1 MSERDSKREMIRE
14 FIANN
19 GSATGPELADY
30 LGVTRQ
36 AVSLHLRQLI
46 AAGEIFKTGSTRG
59 ARYFPA
65 EAAPPARHIKR
76 NLAISG
82 LDESI
87 VYEKLAVTL
96 NLSQLPNNLES
107 VLHYAFT
114 EMLNNAIDHSKSD
127 QCAIEVRLDATKVGF
142 SVKDRGIGAFQS
154 IADKFSLED
163 EHAAMI
169 ELIKGKTTTQPHAH
183 SGEGIFFV
191 SRSADRFV
199 LRSHRLQIEWDRDRD
214 DVFVTDRRFI
224 KGTLVQFEIRKDSRT
239 RLEDVF
245 GEFAPEQY
253 DFQFEKTRILVK
265 LLQSEYVSRSEAK
278 RLLHNLDKF
287 SEIELDLREVT
298 SVGQGFADEIFRVYA
313 FAHPGIKIRTTN
325 TGKAVEAMIRHVV
338 RQSSSPGGAADAL
351 RQQVNIR

>member
-1 MSERDSKREMIRE
+1 MADLDSKRKLIRE
-14 FIANN
+14 FIIRN
-19 GSATGPELADY
+19 GSATGPELANY

-46 AAGEIFKTGSTRG
+46 AAGEIFKTGSTRA

-65 EAAPPARHIKR
+65 EAAPPARRFKKD
-76 NLAISG
+76 LAISG

-87 VYEKLAVTL
+87 VYEKIAVTQ
-96 NLSQLPNNLES
+96 NLSHLPRNLES
-107 VLHYAFT
+107 ILRYAFT
-114 EMLNNAIDHSKSD
+114 EMLNNAIDHSKSER
-127 QCAIEVRLDATKVGF
+127 CAIDIRLDATKVGF
-142 SVKDRGIGAFQS
+142 SVKDGGIGVFQS

-163 EHAAMI
+163 EQTAMI

-199 LRSHRLQIEWDRDRD
+199 LRSHRLQIEWNRDRD
-214 DVFVTDRRFI
+214 DVFVSDCRFL
-224 KGTLVQFEIRKDSRT
+224 KGTLVRFEIRKNSRT

-245 GEFAPEQY
+245 GEFAPERY

-265 LLQSEYVSRSEAK
+265 LLQSEYVSRSEAR

-287 SEIELDLREVT
+287 REVELDMREVT
-298 SVGQGFADEIFRVYA
+298 FVGQGFADEIFRVYA
-313 FAHPGIKIRTTN
+313 SGHPEIDIRATN
-325 TGKAVEAMIRHVV
+325 TGKAVRAMIRHVG
-338 RQSSSPGGAADAL
+338 SPPS
-351 RQQVNIR
+351 